1 MTLFSGNFCKNEML
15 LTKFQETMKTIK
27 DSGYH
32 KSNFKASQNVRVF
45 RGIAVLT
52 ENNLQK
58 AKARGL
64 NNFKTDYVT
73 YFYYANKHFRNS

>member
-1 MTLFSGNFCKNEML
+1 ML
-15 LTKFQETMKTIK
+15 LTKFQEIMKTIK
-27 DSGYH
+27 DSGHH
-32 KSNFKASQNVRVF
+32 KSDFKASQNVRVF

-52 ENNLQK
+52 ENNMQK

-73 YFYYANKHFRNS
+73 YFYFANKHFRNSW

>member
-1 MTLFSGNFCKNEML
+1 
-15 LTKFQETMKTIK
+15 MKTIK
-27 DSGYH
+27 DSGYQ
-32 KSNFKASQNVRVF
+32 NNGFKASQNVRVY
-45 RGIAVLT
+45 RGITMLT

-73 YFYYANKHFRNS
+73 YFYLANKHFKNS